1 MIPIRALTPTGKAAD
16 RLKDLGVDAMTI
28 HRALASAGWYDW
40 ELGVWVEGDDR
51 VVADTLIIDE
61 CSMVDVELLATL
73 ARAVDWQGVRRLV
86 LVGDHHQLPP
96 IGPGRPF
103 FDVIAVMQSADD
115 GHEPRKGYKD
125 RLSELTHNYRVDAGS
140 YAIAFAN
147 SFAQTA
153 EPDDALVW
161 EAVAQERD
169 LGDLRIRYWEDPE
182 DLHESCSRRSTPSLA
197 ASAIRP
203 GSISKAGRH
212 STPRSGTAMT
222 RRMDLLTGKSW
233 RP

>member
-1 MIPIRALTPTGKAAD
+1 
-16 RLKDLGVDAMTI
+16 MTI

-86 LVGDHHQLPP
+86 VVGDHHQLPP

-115 GHEPRKGYKD
+115 GHEPRKGYND

-169 LGDLRIRYWEDPE
+169 LGDLRIRYWDDPE
-182 DLHESCSRRSTPSLA
+182 DLHEKLLAEIDALVSRECDQAGLGLEGWPAFNATIGHGDDTPYGPR
-197 ASAIRP
+197 I
-203 GSISKAGRH
+203 GR
-212 STPRSGTAMT
+212 
-222 RRMDLLTGKSW
+222 SW

>member
-1 MIPIRALTPTGKAAD
+1 MN
-16 RLKDLGVDAMTI
+16 
-28 HRALASAGWYDW
+28 
-40 ELGVWVEGDDR
+40 
-51 VVADTLIIDE
+51 
-61 CSMVDVELLATL
+61 
-73 ARAVDWQGVRRLV
+73 
-86 LVGDHHQLPP
+86 
-96 IGPGRPF
+96 
-103 FDVIAVMQSADD
+103 
-115 GHEPRKGYKD
+115 D

-153 EPDDALVW
+153 EPDDAPVW

-182 DLHESCSRRSTPSLA
+182 DPRQAARGDRRPRQPRVRSGRARPRAACS
-197 ASAIRP
+197 
-203 GSISKAGRH
+203 H

-222 RRMDLLTGKSW
+222 HRMDLLTGKSW